1 MASVSPRQPRSSRF
15 PLLMAFFDI
24 AAILAWSI
32 LLFKFCWTKEINLL
46 LHPDYIWLAYSAG
59 FFLLGLGIFKVLQWI
74 GRPLRYLRSS
84 ALRDSRSRSARRAP
98 RPPTAEASPHF
109 SIFPIGSALLLGVAL
124 FGLNFTPQPFASQ
137 TALDRGVTDT
147 LTLTRSQPQS
157 FRTKSRPEERTLTEW
172 VRTLNVYPE
181 PDAYKGQ
188 KAKIEGFVIHVKDQP
203 DNFLTLSRFVITCCA
218 ADAYPI
224 GIPIK
229 LEGSRSEYKPDQWLR
244 VEGEMATQTLN
255 GKRQLVVAAKTLT
268 EIPKPDAPY
277 EY

>member
-1 MASVSPRQPRSSRF
+1 MASVSPRQPRTSRF

-24 AAILAWSI
+24 AAILTWSA

-46 LHPDYIWLAYSAG
+46 LHPDYIWLAYSAA
-59 FFLLGLGIFKVLQWI
+59 FFLSGLGIFKVLQWI
-74 GRPLRYLRSS
+74 GRSLRN
-84 ALRDSRSRSARRAP
+84 SRSRATR
-98 RPPTAEASPHF
+98 RPPAVEATSHF
-109 SIFPIGSALLLGVAL
+109 SIFPVGSALLLGVAL

-147 LTLTRSQPQS
+147 MTMTRSQPQS
-157 FRTKSRPEERTLTEW
+157 FRSKSRPEERTLTEW

-188 KAKIEGFVIHVKDQP
+188 KARIEGFVIHVKDQP

-224 GIPIK
+224 GIPVK
-229 LEGSRSEYKPDQWLR
+229 LSGSRSAYKPDQWLR
-244 VEGEMATQTLN
+244 VEGEMATQTLS
-255 GKRQLVVAAKTLT
+255 GKRQMVVVAKTLT
-268 EIPKPDAPY
+268 EIPKPDTPY